1 MTHINVTDDQ
11 IKALRIEAGAAGDAR
26 MIVICIQALDGDIK
40 ARAKCARVIADAAAQ
55 EVR

>member
-40 ARAKCARVIADAAAQ
+40 ARAKCARVIAEAAAQ
-55 EVR
+55 R